1 MKVMGN
7 IRHRWMVL
15 VVVAI
20 TTFATAHEAIKQ
32 YDGLREQA
40 SEWATSRLL
49 ATLLNTSAP
58 AEELTDAQTVYA
70 SSRSVEQIRAEQ
82 PARQQS
88 APLTTYRLTK
98 SVSSGAPQSDEA
110 TLIAVNET
118 PARIE
123 TQHFELSEDDQESFE
138 RLSEVAL
145 LAEKSQA
152 AKLDALGHLE
162 EANEPEG
169 AAGDDDAVDEAIEH
183 TRAAIYFDNRANI
196 EGTPHVGETMDII
209 AVRARAAA
217 DSLVQLR
224 AARRALRALQERTVR
239 PVRSGMRIIKKG
251 NPTSATTT
259 LRAAGPRDWI
269 NAATEDAECGPHGQL
284 ALHDTIGESAASG
297 E

>member
-1 MKVMGN
+1 
-7 IRHRWMVL
+7 
-15 VVVAI
+15 
-20 TTFATAHEAIKQ
+20 
-32 YDGLREQA
+32 
-40 SEWATSRLL
+40 
-49 ATLLNTSAP
+49 
-58 AEELTDAQTVYA
+58 LTDAQTVYA
-70 SSRSVEQIRAEQ
+70 SSRSVEQIRVGQ

-123 TQHFELSEDDQESFE
+123 TQHFELSEADRESFE
-138 RLSEVAL
+138 RLSEVAF

-152 AKLDALGHLE
+152 VELDALGHLE

-169 AAGDDDAVDEAIEH
+169 AADDDDAADEAIEH
-183 TRAAIYFDNRANI
+183 TRAAIYFDNRVNT
-196 EGTPHVGETMDII
+196 EGTPHAGETMDII

-217 DSLVQLR
+217 DSHVQLR
-224 AARRALRALQERTVR
+224 AARRALRALQERTAR
-239 PVRSGMRIIKKG
+239 PVKSEMRNIKKG

-259 LRAAGPRDWI
+259 LRAANTRGRI

-284 ALHDTIGESAASG
+284 ALQDIIVESAASG